1 MEKTEEERETERM
14 EEGGERERER
24 EQMLYSVAIREVK
37 RDGELQRGS
46 ETEITIVDSVA
57 TSGVAEE
64 GSARCGEVPP
74 GAILPSSVRSVQYA
88 PSG

>member
-1 MEKTEEERETERM
+1 MP
-14 EEGGERERER
+14 
-24 EQMLYSVAIREVK
+24 YIVAIREVK

-57 TSGVAEE
+57 TSGGGIAEE
-64 GSARCGEVPP
+64 GSARCGEAPP
-74 GAILPSSVRSVQYA
+74 GAILPSSVRSIQYA